1 GNDIYRSAVDAI
13 ARNTAKLKGKHIIYS
28 KYENKREQG
37 DYSLNRI
44 LNVRPNPYMTAYDLI
59 YKLTTHYYLH
69 NNAYAYLQKDD
80 TGNLQAIYPL
90 SPTNVEY
97 VTDPSNEMYL
107 KFSFANGEQVTLNM
121 REVLILRR

>member
-1 GNDIYRSAVDAI
+1 MGLFDKIFRFLKEPIHTHRTEVMTGGSTFTPFSGDTYRNDIYRIAVDAI
-13 ARNTAKLKGKHIIYS
+13 ARNTAKLKCNHIIYS

-90 SPTNVEY
+90 S
-97 VTDPSNEMYL
+97 
-107 KFSFANGEQVTLNM
+107 
-121 REVLILRR
+121 